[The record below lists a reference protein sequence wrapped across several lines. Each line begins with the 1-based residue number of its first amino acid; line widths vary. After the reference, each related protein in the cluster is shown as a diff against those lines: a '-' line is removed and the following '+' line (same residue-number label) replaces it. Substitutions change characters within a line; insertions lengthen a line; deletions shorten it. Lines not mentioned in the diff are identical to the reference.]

1 MDKDSD
7 YRFQMEQ
14 SNGYEIIEAIDP
26 IAAAADE
33 IASTYVEQIALVA
46 ITLRFDSEI
55 SGDSHGV
62 VKTNSSVSRKVSR
75 RLTKEFPTP
84 TDAPHPAGAINRAPT
99 EEMASLA
106 ELLTG
111 EQVIRYLLD
120 NLRSLVRKTDRVFLL
135 ENTIYFL
142 LPGANLQGGQIVQS
156 RLWEALLW
164 HVNTITHAETTER
177 QSPISRSSCSITIGH
192 SAYPIPCNNIDE
204 FIRAAS
210 DVVLRFE
217 RQPKRSEGP
226 KRRKGRNDIEVSEK
240 DHKGY
245 LSPGQG
251 ALPGGQVSRS
261 SQQIS
266 LLELENADEELP
278 VLARKLGIPYLSL
291 LPSKLPA
298 DIKQLVDPKL
308 AHELHCYPLGRE
320 RNMLTVAM
328 LNPQDRS
335 ALDRLHRETG
345 LHIFPVLTHPQALQT
360 ALEQLILSC

>member
-7 YRFQMEQ
+7 YRSQMKQ
-14 SNGYEIIEAIDP
+14 SNGYEIVEAIDP

-33 IASTYVEQIALVA
+33 IMSTYVEQLALVA
-46 ITLRFDSEI
+46 ITLRFDSEM
-55 SGDSHGV
+55 SGDSHSV

-99 EEMASLA
+99 EEVASFT

-111 EQVIRYLLD
+111 EQVTRYLLE

-135 ENTIYFL
+135 EDTIYFL

-164 HVNTITHAETTER
+164 HVNTISHAETTEWR
-177 QSPISRSSCSITIGH
+177 SPVSRSSCSITIGH

-204 FIRAAS
+204 FIGAAS
-210 DVVLRFE
+210 AVVLRFE

-226 KRRKGRNDIEVSEK
+226 KRRKGRNDMEVSEK
-240 DHKGY
+240 DHKGT
-245 LSPGQG
+245 
-251 ALPGGQVSRS
+251 LPGGQVSRS

>member
-1 MDKDSD
+1 MDNDSD
-7 YRFQMEQ
+7 YRSQVEQ
-14 SNGYEIIEAIDP
+14 SNGYEIVEAIDP
-26 IAAAADE
+26 ITAAADE
-33 IASTYVEQIALVA
+33 ITSTYAEQIALVA
-46 ITLRFDSEI
+46 ITLRFDGEM
-55 SGDSHGV
+55 SGGSHGV
-62 VKTNSSVSRKVSR
+62 VKTNTSVSRRVSR
-75 RLTKEFPTP
+75 RLTKEFP
-84 TDAPHPAGAINRAPT
+84 AINRADCHP
-99 EEMASLA
+99 ERSEGSVSMGKEMLRCAQHDSS

-111 EQVIRYLLD
+111 EQVTRYLLD

-164 HVNTITHAETTER
+164 HVNTITHAETTEGR
-177 QSPISRSSCSITIGH
+177 NPVSSISCSITIGH
-192 SAYPIPCNNIDE
+192 SAYPIPCTDIDE

-210 DVVLRFE
+210 AVVLRFE
-217 RQPKRSEGP
+217 RQPKRTEGS
-226 KRRKGRNDIEVSEK
+226 KRRKGRSDMEVSEK
-240 DHKGY
+240 NHKGT
-245 LSPGQG
+245 
-251 ALPGGQVSRS
+251 LPGGQVSRS
-261 SQQIS
+261 GQQTS
-266 LLELENADEELP
+266 LLELENVDEELP

-360 ALEQLILSC
+360 ALEQLIC

>member
-1 MDKDSD
+1 MDNDSD
-7 YRFQMEQ
+7 YRSQVEQ
-14 SNGYEIIEAIDP
+14 SNGYEIVEAIDP
-26 IAAAADE
+26 ITAAADE
-33 IASTYVEQIALVA
+33 ITSTYVEQIALVA

-55 SGDSHGV
+55 
-62 VKTNSSVSRKVSR
+62 T
-75 RLTKEFPTP
+75 
-84 TDAPHPAGAINRAPT
+84 
-99 EEMASLA
+99 
-106 ELLTG
+106 
-111 EQVIRYLLD
+111 RYLLD
-120 NLRSLVRKTDRVFLL
+120 NLRPLVRKTDRVFLL
-135 ENTIYFL
+135 ENMIYFL

-164 HVNTITHAETTER
+164 HVNTITHAETTEGR
-177 QSPISRSSCSITIGH
+177 SPVSSSSCSITIGH
-192 SAYPIPCNNIDE
+192 SAYPIPCTDIDE

-210 DVVLRFE
+210 AVVLRFE

-226 KRRKGRNDIEVSEK
+226 KRRKGRSDMEVSEK
-240 DHKGY
+240 DHKGPR
-245 LSPGQG
+245 SGQ
-251 ALPGGQVSRS
+251 QT
-261 SQQIS
+261 S
-266 LLELENADEELP
+266 LLELENVDEKLP
-278 VLARKLGIPYLSL
+278 VLARELGIPYLSL

>member
-1 MDKDSD
+1 MDNDSD
-7 YRFQMEQ
+7 YRSQMEQ
-14 SNGYEIIEAIDP
+14 SNGYEIVEAIDP

-33 IASTYVEQIALVA
+33 IMSTYIEQIALVA
-46 ITLRFDSEI
+46 ITLRFKSEM
-55 SGDSHGV
+55 SGDSHAV
-62 VKTNSSVSRKVSR
+62 MKTNTSVSRQVSQ
-75 RLTKEFPTP
+75 RLTKEFPTRIESAPQAPLRAP
-84 TDAPHPAGAINRAPT
+84 TPHPADAINRVPT
-99 EEMASLA
+99 E
-106 ELLTG
+106 G
-111 EQVIRYLLD
+111 EQVTRYLLG

-142 LPGANLQGGQIVQS
+142 LPGANLQGGKIVQS

-164 HVNTITHAETTER
+164 HINTIPHAETTQWR
-177 QSPISRSSCSITIGH
+177 SLVSRNSCSITIGH
-192 SAYPIPCNNIDE
+192 SAYPIPCTDINE

-210 DVVLRFE
+210 VAVLRFE
-217 RQPKRSEGP
+217 RQSKLSEGP
-226 KRRKGRNDIEVSEK
+226 KRRKGRSDMEVSEK
-240 DHKGY
+240 EHKGT
-245 LSPGQG
+245 
-251 ALPGGQVSRS
+251 LPGGQVSRS
-261 SQQIS
+261 GQQTG
-266 LLELENADEELP
+266 LLELENVDEELP

-345 LHIFPVLTHPQALQT
+345 LHIFPVLTHPQALQR
-360 ALEQLILSC
+360 ALELLIC

>member
-1 MDKDSD
+1 MDNDSD
-7 YRFQMEQ
+7 YRSQVEQ
-14 SNGYEIIEAIDP
+14 SNGYEIVEAIDP
-26 IAAAADE
+26 ITAAADE
-33 IASTYVEQIALVA
+33 ITSTYAEQIALVA
-46 ITLRFDSEI
+46 ITLRFDGEM
-55 SGDSHGV
+55 SGGSHGV
-62 VKTNSSVSRKVSR
+62 VKTNTSVSRRVSR
-75 RLTKEFPTP
+75 HLTKEFPARIIERRLASSATG
-84 TDAPHPAGAINRAPT
+84 APQAPLRGTT
-99 EEMASLA
+99 EEMALLA

-111 EQVIRYLLD
+111 EQVTRYFLD
-120 NLRSLVRKTDRVFLL
+120 ILRPLVRKTDRVFLL

-164 HVNTITHAETTER
+164 HVNTITHAETTEGR
-177 QSPISRSSCSITIGH
+177 SPVSSISCSITIGH
-192 SAYPIPCNNIDE
+192 SAYPIPCTDIDE

-210 DVVLRFE
+210 AVVLRFE
-217 RQPKRSEGP
+217 RQPKRTEGS
-226 KRRKGRNDIEVSEK
+226 KRRKGRSDMEVSEK
-240 DHKGY
+240 NHKGT
-245 LSPGQG
+245 
-251 ALPGGQVSRS
+251 LPGGQVSRS
-261 SQQIS
+261 GQQTS
-266 LLELENADEELP
+266 LLELENVDEELP

-360 ALEQLILSC
+360 ALEQLIC

>member
-7 YRFQMEQ
+7 YRSQMKQ

-75 RLTKEFPTP
+75 RLTKEFPREGFKRAAQASLRGYLP
-84 TDAPHPAGAINRAPT
+84 PRQGAT

-164 HVNTITHAETTER
+164 HVNTITHAETTEW
-177 QSPISRSSCSITIGH
+177 QSPVSRSSCSITIGH

-217 RQPKRSEGP
+217 RQPKR
-226 KRRKGRNDIEVSEK
+226 RKGRNDIEVSEK

-261 SQQIS
+261 GQQIS

-360 ALEQLILSC
+360 ALEQLIC